1 VSSDRLIVHHLDREV
16 GTITRRISRQS
27 TGSRTRPNSGPLM
40 FEYADSWLT
49 GGGFALAT
57 SLPLREGAWETAYF
71 RNLLPEAG
79 AREWIARSAG
89 ISSENDFAFLRLFGA
104 DCAGSLEILDPDERP
119 RTTAIG
125 DVLLLRDEDGAKLA
139 TKSGFAS
146 YFHPENRL
154 RLSLAGAQNKLAVVQ
169 TEHGLAV
176 PTGGQPSTH
185 ILKLPNPDYK
195 GLVENEAVML
205 SVAKAIG
212 LPVVEHQVVTLG
224 QTKLLLIARYD
235 RRVEDDAVLRLHQ
248 QDLCQVTGL
257 PPDIKYESEGGPSL
271 GTTFDLVREEVADPL
286 SAARSLLDWVVFN
299 VLVHNADAHAKNV
312 SILRTGEDRQDLAPF
327 YDLVCT
333 GAYDLDPRL
342 AMSVGGQFDPG
353 AIEKK
358 NWVRLAK
365 DIGIGKSLV
374 LRTVSEMADRLPDV
388 LDEELTELQDRLGGF
403 PRRQQLERTV
413 KRRVRKT
420 LALLA

>member
-1 VSSDRLIVHHLDREV
+1 M
-16 GTITRRISRQS
+16 Q
-27 TGSRTRPNSGPLM
+27 
-40 FEYADSWLT
+40 F
-49 GGGFALAT
+49 
-57 SLPLREGAWETAYF
+57 
-71 RNLLPEAG
+71 
-79 AREWIARSAG
+79 
-89 ISSENDFAFLRLFGA
+89 
-104 DCAGSLEILDPDERP
+104 
-119 RTTAIG
+119 
-125 DVLLLRDEDGAKLA
+125 K
-139 TKSGFAS
+139 
-146 YFHPENRL
+146 RL
-154 RLSLAGAQNKLAVVQ
+154 RLSWQ
-169 TEHGLAV
+169 
-176 PTGGQPSTH
+176 
-185 ILKLPNPDYK
+185 

-205 SVAKAIG
+205 SVAKTIR
-212 LPVVEHQVVTLG
+212 LPVVEQ
-224 QTKLLLIARYD
+224 
-235 RRVEDDAVLRLHQ
+235 
-248 QDLCQVTGL
+248 
-257 PPDIKYESEGGPSL
+257 YESEGGPSL

-333 GAYDLDPRL
+333 GADDLDPRV
-342 AMSVGGQFDPG
+342 AMAMAMGGQFDPG

-388 LDEELTELQDRLGGF
+388 LDEEVTELQDRLGGF